1 MKIRALTRIVS
12 GCTWKVQRRLL
23 FNFAMGGARAVR
35 AFERR
40 RKQGRPFFPAFT
52 MISLTNRCNLQ
63 CRGCWVEQT
72 KPAQALSV
80 AQLNGVVT
88 TARRYGSNFFGILG
102 GEPLLHDG
110 LFEFM
115 AAHPWAYFQ
124 LFSNGVGM
132 TREIA
137 EKLAAMGNVTPLIS
151 IEGLENES
159 RRRRGRDDV
168 FARALAGVDEAVRA
182 GLFVGVSASITRSN
196 FAELVSDDYL
206 DFLIEHGVHYIWYYI
221 YRPAGRMPEP
231 ENALSAEQIV
241 ELRRFIVDR
250 RQTAK
255 ILIIDAY
262 WDHLGRALCPAAT
275 GLSHH
280 ISPGGAIEFCPP
292 VQFCSGRLD
301 EHGGNLEALFQQPGL
316 LPALREY
323 VSGRTRG
330 CILLKD
336 PAGLAAFMREQG
348 AEDSSCRDALAELA
362 ALPQLPG
369 HDHAEPLLPEKSWA
383 YRLAKKY
390 YFFGFGA
397 YG

>member
-1 MKIRALTRIVS
+1 MKLGALTRIVRS
-12 GCTWKVQRRLL
+12 CRWNVQRHLL
-23 FNFAMGGARAVR
+23 FNFALGGARAVR

-40 RKQGRPFFPAFT
+40 LKKDRPFFPAFI

-72 KPAQALSV
+72 RPTQALTL
-80 AQLNGVVT
+80 AQLNGIVG

-102 GEPLLHDG
+102 GEPLLHDQ
-110 LFEFM
+110 LLEFL

-124 LFSNGVGM
+124 VFSNGIGM

-137 EKLAAMGNVTPLIS
+137 EHFAQLGNITPLIS

-168 FARALAGVDEAVRA
+168 FARSLAGVDEAVRA
-182 GLFVGVSASITRSN
+182 GLFVGVAASITRTN

-206 DFLIEHGVHYIWYYI
+206 DFLMERGVHYIWYYI
-221 YRPAGRMPEP
+221 YRPAGRTPEP

-241 ELRRFIVDR
+241 ALRRFIVER
-250 RQTAK
+250 RCTAK

-262 WDHLGRALCPAAT
+262 WDHQGRAMCAGAT

-280 ISPGGAIEFCPP
+280 ISPGGAVEFCPP
-292 VQFCSGRLD
+292 VQFSPGRLD
-301 EHGGNLEALFQQPGL
+301 DRASNLEALFQQPGL
-316 LPALREY
+316 LPSLRRY
-323 VSGRTRG
+323 VSDRTRG
-330 CILLKD
+330 CILMKD
-336 PAGLAAFMREQG
+336 PSGLAAFLHEQG
-348 AEDSSCRDALAELA
+348 AEDSSMRDAYAELS
-362 ALPQLPG
+362 QLPILPS
-369 HDHAEPLLPEKSWA
+369 HDHAEPPLPEQSWA

>member
-1 MKIRALTRIVS
+1 MKIAALTRIVRS
-12 GCTWKVQRRLL
+12 CTWRVQRQLL
-23 FNFAMGGARAVR
+23 FNFAVGGARAVR

-40 RKQGRPFFPAFT
+40 CKENRPFFPAFT

-72 KPAQALSV
+72 VPAQELSV
-80 AQLNGVVT
+80 EQLNGVVN

-102 GEPLLHDG
+102 GEPLLHKG
-110 LFEFM
+110 LYEFM

-124 LFSNGVGM
+124 LFSNGIGM
-132 TREIA
+132 TSEVA
-137 EKLAAMGNVTPLIS
+137 VKLAAMGNVTPLIS

-182 GLFVGVSASITRSN
+182 GLFVGVAASIARSN
-196 FAELVSDDYL
+196 FVELVSDDYL
-206 DFLIEHGVHYIWYYI
+206 NFLIKRGVHYLWYYI
-221 YRPAGRMPEP
+221 YRPAGRTPEP

-241 ELRRFIVDR
+241 ALRRFIVER
-250 RQTAK
+250 RRTAK

-262 WDHLGRALCPAAT
+262 WDQHGRALCPAAI

-292 VQFCSGRLD
+292 LQFCSGRLD
-301 EHGGNLEALFQQPGL
+301 KHGANLEALYQQPGL

-323 VSGRTRG
+323 ASARTRG
-330 CILLKD
+330 CILLQD

-348 AEDSSCRDALAELA
+348 AEDSSCRDALAELS
-362 ALPQLPG
+362 ALPQLPC
-369 HDHAEPLLPEKSWA
+369 HEHAEPLLPEKSWA
-383 YRLAKKY
+383 YRLIKKY
-390 YFFGFGA
+390 YFFGFGV

>member
-1 MKIRALTRIVS
+1 
-12 GCTWKVQRRLL
+12 
-23 FNFAMGGARAVR
+23 
-35 AFERR
+35 
-40 RKQGRPFFPAFT
+40 
-52 MISLTNRCNLQ
+52 
-63 CRGCWVEQT
+63 
-72 KPAQALSV
+72 
-80 AQLNGVVT
+80 
-88 TARRYGSNFFGILG
+88 
-102 GEPLLHDG
+102 
-110 LFEFM
+110 
-115 AAHPWAYFQ
+115 
-124 LFSNGVGM
+124 
-132 TREIA
+132 
-137 EKLAAMGNVTPLIS
+137 
-151 IEGLENES
+151 
-159 RRRRGRDDV
+159 
-168 FARALAGVDEAVRA
+168 A

-348 AEDSSCRDALAELA
+348 AEDSSC
-362 ALPQLPG
+362 
-369 HDHAEPLLPEKSWA
+369 
-383 YRLAKKY
+383 
-390 YFFGFGA
+390 
-397 YG
+397 